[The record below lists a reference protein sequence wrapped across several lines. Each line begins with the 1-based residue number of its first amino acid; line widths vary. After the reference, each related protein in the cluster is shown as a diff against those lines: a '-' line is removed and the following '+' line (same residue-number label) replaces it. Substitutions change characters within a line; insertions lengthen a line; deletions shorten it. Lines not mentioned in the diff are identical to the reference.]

1 MSVSLPSIPVAL
13 LRAPEGSDLKAREG
27 QSVPLSELLNGKKGV
42 IDLWHTKCTRCPAA
56 LEKLND
62 IVTST
67 SSIGIACALS
77 QGPRDV
83 DTVNDLIQD
92 TWENLAIIFVEEE
105 HKDSLKAAFGYSA
118 VPFYIFFNV
127 TGQVVKSGDGK
138 SINVES
144 DLALTS
150 SAGTNGLNFDEDF

>member
-27 QSVPLSELLNGKKGV
+27 QSVPLSELLNGKNGV

-62 IVTST
+62 FVTST
-67 SSIGIACALS
+67 SSIRIACALS

-83 DTVNDLIQD
+83 DTVNDLIQ
-92 TWENLAIIFVEEE
+92 E
-105 HKDSLKAAFGYSA
+105 
-118 VPFYIFFNV
+118 
-127 TGQVVKSGDGK
+127 
-138 SINVES
+138 
-144 DLALTS
+144 
-150 SAGTNGLNFDEDF
+150 